1 MRPRPAFPSPQRSL
15 AWLCCLGLLLALAQ
29 SVAAWHGLSHA
40 ASRVVAGAASGGV
53 AGDAGDEADPPAP
66 HAALCQLCLAGAA
79 VGGAGALP
87 AAVPLPTVPAWRH
100 PAPEFVHESVW
111 LAGPPSAYTSRG
123 PPIAPG

>member
-1 MRPRPAFPSPQRSL
+1 MRPRSIPPSPQRSL

-87 AAVPLPTVPAWRH
+87 AAAALSVTPALRQS
-100 PAPEFVHESVW
+100 PPEFVHDSVW

-123 PPIAPG
+123 PPVAPG